1 MTPIS
6 SKFVEILKSETAEN
20 YPKRWSGFA
29 TPLGSVLEK
38 QLNVPKEK
46 WHEAVCGMSRKEIM
60 LLAAKAL
67 ALTYKKQ
74 LIAKVETV

>member
-6 SKFVEILKSETAEN
+6 FKFVDILKSETAEN

-29 TPLGSVLEK
+29 TTLGSVLEK

-46 WHEAVCGMSRKEIM
+46 WHEAVCGMSRKEIL

-67 ALTYKKQ
+67 ALIYKKQ